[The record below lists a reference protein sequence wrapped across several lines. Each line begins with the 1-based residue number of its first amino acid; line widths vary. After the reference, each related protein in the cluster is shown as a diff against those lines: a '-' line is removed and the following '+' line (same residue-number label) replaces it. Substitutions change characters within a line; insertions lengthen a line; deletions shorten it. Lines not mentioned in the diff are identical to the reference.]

1 MHSYIAVEGP
11 IGVGKTTLVRSFQ
24 TVMGTEVILDV
35 FDNPFLADFYRD
47 RPNAAFRTQM
57 FFLIS
62 RFQQQIELESTRQGT
77 SLVVCDY
84 LFAKDKIYAYLNL
97 DDQEILIYDKYF
109 AAMSR
114 YVPVPELVVY
124 LKAPG
129 EVLLERVRRRNVDFE
144 AKIAETYV
152 NELVKAYDHFFYHYK
167 ETPLLIVDTAEI
179 DFVENPQELRALMQR
194 IAAGSSRGV
203 QYYHPVRRGKK

>member
-1 MHSYIAVEGP
+1 MQSYIAIEGP

-24 TVMGTEVILDV
+24 TIMGARIILDE

-57 FFLIS
+57 YFLIS
-62 RFQQQIELESTRQGT
+62 RFQQQAQHEAQLRGDA
-77 SLVVCDY
+77 LMVCDY

-97 DDQEILIYDKYF
+97 DDQEIMIYDKYF
-109 AAMSR
+109 ASMSR
-114 YVPVPELVVY
+114 YVTAPDLAVY

-144 AKIAETYV
+144 AKIAETYL
-152 NELVKAYDHFFYHYK
+152 NELIKAYDHFFYHYRDA
-167 ETPLLIVDTAEI
+167 PLLIVDTAEI
-179 DFVENPQELRALMQR
+179 DFVENPEELRALMQR
-194 IAAGSSRGV
+194 ITGGTARGV
-203 QYYHPVRRGKK
+203 QYYHPTRSKRK